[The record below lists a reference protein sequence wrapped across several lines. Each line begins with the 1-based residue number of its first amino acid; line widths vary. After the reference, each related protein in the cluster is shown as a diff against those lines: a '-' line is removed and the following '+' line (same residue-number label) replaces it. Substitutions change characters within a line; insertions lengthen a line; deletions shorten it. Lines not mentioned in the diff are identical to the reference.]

1 MWLKPLL
8 ISMLLSSAV
17 AWADIYKCP
26 DGKGGFS
33 FQQEPC
39 RTGEVPVIKER
50 NPYQEQQEREEARK
64 AAVAAAAQK
73 AAVQKA
79 VVAAL
84 SEAIGK
90 LTLPKN
96 YAEQIDKRFA
106 QLLKDPASRQIAY
119 KGKPYGSAVCGT
131 INAKNSFGG
140 YTGQQVF
147 LAYFDEVGD
156 LAHLEIY
163 KDEDFKGL
171 QYSDDLDATL
181 IRQCGL

>member
-26 DGKGGFS
+26 DGKGGLS
-33 FQQEPC
+33 FRQEPC
-39 RTGEVPVIKER
+39 PTGEAPIIKER
-50 NPYQEQQEREEARK
+50 NIRQKEEEAMR
-64 AAVAAAAQK
+64 
-73 AAVQKA
+73 
-79 VVAAL
+79 
-84 SEAIGK
+84 IGQ

-96 YAEQIDKRFA
+96 YSEQIDKTFVQR
-106 QLLKDPASRQIAY
+106 LKDPASRQIAY
-119 KGKPYGSAVCGT
+119 MGKPYGSAVCGT

-140 YTGQQVF
+140 YTGKQVF
-147 LAYFDEVGD
+147 LAYFDETGE

-163 KDEDFKGL
+163 
-171 QYSDDLDATL
+171 DDKRLNSVLFFGGLDATL